1 MKYFQKAFT
10 LIEVMIV
17 VAIIGILLAVA
28 IPGYNDYK
36 CRQKNGVEYCQAKRT
51 ERNKGY
57 QPAPTSQCVHGYV
70 VLNSGQ
76 QLIGTD
82 GKPVTCF

>member
-1 MKYFQKAFT
+1 MQKGFT

-17 VAIIGILLAVA
+17 VAIIGILAAVA
-28 IPGYNDYK
+28 IPAYNDYQ
-36 CRQKNGVEYCQAKRT
+36 CRQKNTVEYCVNKRQLANQ
-51 ERNKGY
+51 RM
-57 QPAPTSQCVHGYV
+57 QPAPTSQCVQGYV
-70 VLNSGQ
+70 VLPKRGQ